1 MRQYDGRPPT
11 QRDVALRAGVSTATV
26 SYILSGRRDRATPV
40 TPETRERVL
49 RAVDELGYR
58 LNHAARSLRR
68 QRTELV
74 CLVYRMP
81 DNPWVERLTEQIQ
94 EAGGARGYSMI
105 ALPLRSERPGEPAL
119 RVLRERYV
127 DGAVVAPG
135 ALIEPAELA
144 ALAAAGLALLV
155 FDDDLAADSY
165 DVVDQSQAAACRDLV
180 RHLMSRGHRR
190 IGYLAHDIEL
200 TAPDDAVQSLK
211 YRAVAAALADAGVPL
226 PAELVRPGADVRD
239 RAYTETQMLL
249 RSPEPPTALISASD
263 RGAVDAIW
271 AARDLGRSVP
281 GDLAVAG
288 IGNTAEGAAIT
299 PALTTIG
306 LPRLDFTAPVDRLF
320 ERIAAGSALPGVR
333 LAEPWRLIVR
343 GSA

>member
-1 MRQYDGRPPT
+1 MRKQTGRPPT

-40 TPETRERVL
+40 TPETRDRVL
-49 RAVDELGYR
+49 AAVDELGYR

-81 DNPWVERLTEQIQ
+81 DNAWVERLTEQIQ
-94 EAGGARGYSMI
+94 EVGATHGYAMI

-127 DGAVVAPG
+127 DGVVVAPG
-135 ALIEPAELA
+135 ALIDPDELA
-144 ALAAAGLALLV
+144 TLAGMGLALLV
-155 FDDDLAADSY
+155 FADDLAADGY
-165 DVVDQSQAAACRDLV
+165 DVVDQAQAAACRELV
-180 RHLMSRGHRR
+180 RHLVSRGHRR
-190 IGYLAHDIEL
+190 IGYLAHDVEL
-200 TAPDDAVQSLK
+200 AAPDDPVQSLK
-211 YRAVAAALADAGVPL
+211 YRAVAGALADAGVPL
-226 PAELVRPGADVRD
+226 ADGLLRPGADVRD
-239 RAYTETQMLL
+239 RAYTETQELL

-288 IGNTAEGAAIT
+288 IGNTAEGAAIA
-299 PALTTIG
+299 PALTTVG

-320 ERIAAGSALPGVR
+320 ERISAGPTLPGVR
-333 LAEPWRLIVR
+333 LRQPWRLFVR
-343 GSA
+343 DSG